1 MDMEHFKDCEAREWV
16 ARYRKKQLEEGRG
29 EAIEWWNKTIKEI
42 AAKRGQK
49 AADDLKQRMNTVK
62 DTNAIRRK
70 GWCQPRT
77 DC

>member
-1 MDMEHFKDCEAREWV
+1 MDMEHFKDSEAREWV
-16 ARYRKKQLEEGRG
+16 ARFRKKQLEEGKG

-70 GWCQPRT
+70 G
-77 DC
+77 

>member
-1 MDMEHFKDCEAREWV
+1 MDMEHFKDSEAREWV
-16 ARYRKKQLEEGRG
+16 ARFRKKQLEEGRG

-49 AADDLKQRMNTVK
+49 AADDLKRRMNTVK

-70 GWCQPRT
+70 G
-77 DC
+77 